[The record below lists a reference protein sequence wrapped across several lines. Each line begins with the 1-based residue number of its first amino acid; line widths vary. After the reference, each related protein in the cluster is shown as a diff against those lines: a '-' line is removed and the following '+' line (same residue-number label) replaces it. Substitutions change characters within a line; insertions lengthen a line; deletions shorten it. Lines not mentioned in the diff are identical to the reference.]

1 MSKKFLV
8 PIDLNQLEL
17 QNASLQ
23 NLATAPSNPVAG
35 QVYFNTATKKAMV
48 WNGTAW
54 VAWEADTTVSPA
66 TTAPVM
72 DGTAAV
78 GTSAKY
84 AREDHVH
91 PSDTTKANVSTTVT
105 NVAYN
110 TSTRKIQK
118 TINGTTTDVVTL
130 AKVAT
135 SGAYSDLS
143 GTPAIPEN
151 TSDLTNDSDFVSDA
165 NYVHTDNNFTTT
177 LKDKLTGIA
186 SGAEVNVQADW
197 NVTDSSSDAY
207 IKNKPNIPEGVSV
220 DTALS
225 TTSENPVQNKVITTA
240 LNGKAADADYT
251 GATASAAGT
260 HGLVPAP
267 PKNSNANIL
276 YPAGSGAWRKPG
288 FSITPDADDV
298 SIRMASEPAGGG
310 TLSAEGD
317 SYTIPAATTSKAG
330 VMTAAMYNKLSGIAE
345 GAEVNVQS
353 DWSATSGDA
362 FIKNKPTL
370 GAAAAKGVD
379 NSVTEEATH
388 ANLPTSAAVVNYV
401 SSVVG
406 AADAM
411 RFKGTIG
418 TGGTVTAL
426 PASHQQGDTYRVITA
441 GTYAGQSCEIGDL
454 IIAMGTSGTTA
465 SDWTVAQ
472 TNIDGAITSISS
484 GTGISVTGS
493 GASRTVALASGVAT
507 AGSVGDTTAQTP
519 GFGDTFKAISQTID
533 TYGRTTA
540 TAEHTVKIPSLPTAS
555 TSKAGIVQLN
565 DTVTSTST
573 SLAATANSVKT
584 AYDKADEALA
594 AAEANAILTQTRTIA
609 AGDTS
614 VTSAV
619 KRSQF
624 IGYKAYIGDD
634 EVVVDAAISSSGCT
648 FSIASA
654 IASAITIIIQ
664 YINL

>member
-66 TTAPVM
+66 TTAPKM
-72 DGTAAV
+72 DGTAEV

-91 PSDTTKANVSTTVT
+91 PKDTSKADKSSTVT

-118 TINGTTTDVVTL
+118 TINGSTTDVVTL

-135 SGAYSDLS
+135 SGAYGDLS

-240 LNGKAADADYT
+240 LNGKAANTDYV

-260 HGLVPAP
+260 HGLVPA
-267 PKNSNANIL
+267 A
-276 YPAGSGAWRKPG
+276 A
-288 FSITPDADDV
+288 
-298 SIRMASEPAGGG
+298 ASDTSAFLMSDGLWYTLSLRNDAGGETVYSLVLNKKTG
-310 TLSAEGD
+310 DGSSVKVAGHAFSMADTNNAGMMSAN
-317 SYTIPAATTSKAG
+317 
-330 VMTAAMYNKLSGIAE
+330 MYKKLAGIAT

-379 NSVTEEATH
+379 TSVTEGTTS

-507 AGSVGDTTAQTP
+507 AGSVGDTTNQTP
-519 GFGDTFKAISQTID
+519 AFGGTFKAISQTID

-555 TSKAGIVQLN
+555 TSAAGIVQLN
-565 DTVTSTST
+565 NTVTSTST
-573 SLAATANSVKT
+573 AQAATANAVKT
-584 AYDKADEALA
+584 AYDKGAEALA